1 MLRLFSHGPRAP
13 RLDWQQNLMLL
24 LSCLTPLQRQTCWVI
39 RWWSFGSA
47 RPHVS
52 NYRLSF
58 HFMNSRM
65 LNLLATECL
74 NYLFKRRRSGSVI
87 VLPLFVSQLSCSWLH
102 WCILLV
108 LISLIYTLLSTDVV
122 IIWRT
127 WIIIWAMHGSICIQS
142 VLNHLHCMWTL
153 RLQARSIW
161 QGFWREWTDMRRCS
175 DDCVR

>member
-1 MLRLFSHGPRAP
+1 
-13 RLDWQQNLMLL
+13 MLL
-24 LSCLTPLQRQTCWVI
+24 LSCLTRLQRQTCWVI
-39 RWWSFGSA
+39 RWWRFGSA

-52 NYRLSF
+52 NCRISF
-58 HFMNSRM
+58 HFMISRM

-127 WIIIWAMHGSICIQS
+127 WIIMAQS
-142 VLNHLHCMWTL
+142 VFNLYSIICTACGLWDHRPGQSDKDSEGNELIWEGVWIIVSDSF
-153 RLQARSIW
+153 ARQIW
-161 QGFWREWTDMRRCS
+161 S
-175 DDCVR
+175 DL